1 MKPLDLP
8 DANFGVKKYKTK
20 CDSVKD
26 MIRILNTH
34 PAYENFRIERKKQ
47 IDDSKWNYKLLLDGI
62 TAWSTNPK
70 YKEIIWSAIVDNNLP

>member
-8 DANFGVKKYKTK
+8 DADFGVKKYDTK

-26 MIRILNTH
+26 MIRILNSH
-34 PAYENFRIERKKQ
+34 PAYEKFRTERAKQ
-47 IDDSKWNYKLLLDGI
+47 IEDTKWDYKRLLDGI

-70 YKEIIWSAIVDNNLP
+70 YKDIIWSAIVDNNLP